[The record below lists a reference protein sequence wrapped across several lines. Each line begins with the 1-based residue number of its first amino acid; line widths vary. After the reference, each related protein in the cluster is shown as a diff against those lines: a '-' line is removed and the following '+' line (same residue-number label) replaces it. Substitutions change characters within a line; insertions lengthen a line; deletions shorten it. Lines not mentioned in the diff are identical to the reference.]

1 MITPKANS
9 VTHICTLITGDRFY
23 CCSDEKKEVWELRF
37 HTMVKVNGQLKKFS
51 QCRKDDGT
59 THRFDANRMIVFLR
73 RTREVYKPR
82 KDYSIDKFF
91 P

>member
-1 MITPKANS
+1 
-9 VTHICTLITGDRFY
+9 
-23 CCSDEKKEVWELRF
+23 
-37 HTMVKVNGQLKKFS
+37 MVKVNGQLKKFS